1 MHGLQDIVFE
11 LRYRSTQ
18 HDTTVSFLACQKHY
32 LEVYTFTGIYFKFA
46 PADGPCRRTQIQR
59 NPVELFLACAP
70 NDRKDC
76 RLPVSG
82 EYTILIIGYIFGFYM
97 AWNIG
102 ANDVANSMASAVGA
116 KAITIRQA
124 IFIAAILNVLGA
136 TFIGSHVTNTI
147 RKGIVST
154 QVLGDPQLAL
164 IGALSA
170 LLAAALWISFATW
183 KSLPVST
190 THSIVGAMIGFGIM
204 AGGFDVINWLKLGAV
219 VMSWIISPVFSM
231 VIAFVLFKS
240 IVRLILSK
248 NDAKTAA
255 FRWSPVF
262 IGIACF
268 VVVLSFLFKTP
279 LGKKLAIGTPMALI
293 IALVMACLL
302 GMAGKMLIKYFVMGR
317 KNNGVEEIFRR
328 IQIGTS
334 CYVALAQGAND
345 VANAIGPLA
354 VIYFLVHTGAVGA
367 KVPVPIFLLLFGG
380 VGIACGIWMAGY
392 RVMTTIGTKITT
404 LTNTRGF
411 CVDFSAATTVLLAS
425 KMGLPVSTTHAA
437 VGGVMGVGL
446 ARGMEA
452 VNFRIVLQIVLY
464 WVLTVPAAAITS
476 MLIFW
481 MIRLFY

>member
-1 MHGLQDIVFE
+1 MG
-11 LRYRSTQ
+11 
-18 HDTTVSFLACQKHY
+18 
-32 LEVYTFTGIYFKFA
+32 
-46 PADGPCRRTQIQR
+46 
-59 NPVELFLACAP
+59 
-70 NDRKDC
+70 
-76 RLPVSG
+76 G
-82 EYTILIIGYIFGFYM
+82 EYVVLIIGYIFGFYM

-124 IFIAAILNVLGA
+124 ILIASILNVVGA

-154 QVLGDPQLAL
+154 EVLSDPHLAL

-170 LLAAALWISFATW
+170 LLAAALWVSFATW

-190 THSIVGAMIGFGIM
+190 THSIVGAMVGFGIM
-204 AGGFDVINWLKLGAV
+204 AGGFDVINWSKLGAV
-219 VMSWIISPVFSM
+219 VMSWVISPIFSL
-231 VIAFVLFKS
+231 VIAFLLFKL
-240 IVRLILSK
+240 IVRLVLSSD
-248 NDAKTAA
+248 NAGAA
-255 FRWSPVF
+255 ALKWSPVF
-262 IGIACF
+262 IGGAIF

-279 LGKKLAIGTPMALI
+279 LGKKFSVGMPTALI
-293 IALVMACLL
+293 IATMMAYLL
-302 GMAGKMLIKYFVMGR
+302 GMAGKILIKRFILPR
-317 KNNGVEEIFRR
+317 HKGVEEIFRR

-354 VIYFLVHTGAVGA
+354 VIYFLVKTGAVGT
-367 KVPVPIFLLLFGG
+367 KVPVPVFLLLFGG

-392 RVMTTIGTKITT
+392 RVMNTIGTKITT

-437 VGGVMGVGL
+437 VGGVMGVGI

-452 VNFRIVLQIVLY
+452 VNFRIVLQIMLY
-464 WVLTVPAAAITS
+464 WVLTVPAAAFTS
-476 MLIFW
+476 MLLFW
-481 MIRLFY
+481 IIRLIYQ

>member
-1 MHGLQDIVFE
+1 MM
-11 LRYRSTQ
+11 S
-18 HDTTVSFLACQKHY
+18 
-32 LEVYTFTGIYFKFA
+32 
-46 PADGPCRRTQIQR
+46 
-59 NPVELFLACAP
+59 VEY
-70 NDRKDC
+70 
-76 RLPVSG
+76 S
-82 EYTILIIGYIFGFYM
+82 ILIIGFIFGFYM

-124 IFIAAILNVLGA
+124 IFIAAILNVVGA

-154 QVLGDPQLAL
+154 EVLADPHLAL
-164 IGALSA
+164 VGALSA
-170 LLAAALWISFATW
+170 LLAAALWVSFATW

-204 AGGFDVINWLKLGAV
+204 AGGWNVINWPKLAAV
-219 VMSWIISPVFSM
+219 VMSWVISPLFSLI
-231 VIAFVLFKS
+231 IAFFVFKA
-240 IVRLILSK
+240 IIRFILARQQAFEAAIRL
-248 NDAKTAA
+248 
-255 FRWSPVF
+255 SPWF
-262 IGIACF
+262 IGSACF
-268 VVVLSFLFKTP
+268 VVILSFLFKTP
-279 LGKKLAIGTPMALI
+279 LGKKLAIGTPGALL
-293 IALVMACLL
+293 IAVLAAALL
-302 GMAGKMLIKYFVMGR
+302 GIAGRQLIRRLAKR
-317 KNNGVEEIFRR
+317 KALGNAEEIFRR

-354 VIYFLVHTGAVGA
+354 VIYFLVKTGGVGA
-367 KVPVPIFLLLFGG
+367 TVPVPIFLLLFGG
-380 VGIACGIWMAGY
+380 IGIACGIWMAGY

-437 VGGVMGVGL
+437 VGGVLGVGL
-446 ARGMEA
+446 ARGIDA
-452 VNFRIVLQIVLY
+452 VNFRIVLQIMLY

-476 MLIFW
+476 MILFVV
-481 MIRLFY
+481 IRSITN

>member
-1 MHGLQDIVFE
+1 M
-11 LRYRSTQ
+11 S
-18 HDTTVSFLACQKHY
+18 
-32 LEVYTFTGIYFKFA
+32 
-46 PADGPCRRTQIQR
+46 
-59 NPVELFLACAP
+59 VEY
-70 NDRKDC
+70 
-76 RLPVSG
+76 G
-82 EYTILIIGYIFGFYM
+82 ILIIGFIFGFYM

-154 QVLGDPQLAL
+154 EVLTDPHLAL
-164 IGALSA
+164 VGALSA
-170 LLAAALWISFATW
+170 LLAAALWVSFATW

-204 AGGFDVINWLKLGAV
+204 AGGWNVINWPKLAAV
-219 VMSWIISPVFSM
+219 VMSWVISPIFSLI
-231 VIAFVLFKS
+231 IAFFVFKA
-240 IVRLILSK
+240 IIRFILARRQAFEAAIRL
-248 NDAKTAA
+248 
-255 FRWSPVF
+255 SPWF
-262 IGIACF
+262 IGSTCF

-279 LGKKLAIGTPMALI
+279 LGKTLAIGTPGALLVAA
-293 IALVMACLL
+293 IAATLL
-302 GMAGKMLIKYFVMGR
+302 GITGRLLIRRLADR
-317 KNNGVEEIFRR
+317 KALNTAEQIFRN

-354 VIYFLVHTGAVGA
+354 VIYFLVKTGGVGA
-367 KVPVPIFLLLFGG
+367 TVPVPIFLLLFGG

-392 RVMTTIGTKITT
+392 RVMTTMGTKITT

-437 VGGVMGVGL
+437 VGGVLGVGL
-446 ARGMEA
+446 ARGIEA
-452 VNFRIVLQIVLY
+452 VNFRIVLQIMLY

-476 MLIFW
+476 MI
-481 MIRLFY
+481 LFAVIHSITN

>member
-1 MHGLQDIVFE
+1 MNCFPRVWMLW
-11 LRYRSTQ
+11 TQ
-18 HDTTVSFLACQKHY
+18 QPDLGKSMTAEY
-32 LEVYTFTGIYFKFA
+32 L
-46 PADGPCRRTQIQR
+46 
-59 NPVELFLACAP
+59 
-70 NDRKDC
+70 
-76 RLPVSG
+76 
-82 EYTILIIGYIFGFYM
+82 ILIIGFIFGFYM

-124 IFIAAILNVLGA
+124 VFIAGILNIVGA

-154 QVLGDPQLAL
+154 DVMSDPHVALA
-164 IGALSA
+164 GALSA
-170 LLAAALWISFATW
+170 LLAAALWVSFATW
-183 KSLPVST
+183 RSLPVST

-204 AGGFDVINWLKLGAV
+204 AGGFSMINWAKLGAV
-219 VMSWIISPVFSM
+219 VMSWVISPVFSL
-231 VIAFVLFKS
+231 VIGFVMFK
-240 IVRLILSK
+240 IIIRVILSR
-248 NDAKTAA
+248 DAV
-255 FRWSPVF
+255 FERSIRLSPYF
-262 IGIACF
+262 IGIAMF

-279 LGKKLAIGTPMALI
+279 LGKKLSMSMPAALMV
-293 IALVMACLL
+293 AVVMAAVLGHIGKILL
-302 GMAGKMLIKYFVMGR
+302 QKYLVQKTGDS
-317 KNNGVEEIFRR
+317 NGAEDVFRR

-354 VIYFLVHTGAVGA
+354 VIYFLAKTGTIGA

-380 VGIACGIWMAGY
+380 VGIAMGIGMAGK

-411 CVDFSAATTVLLAS
+411 SVDFAAATTVLLAS

-437 VGGVMGVGL
+437 VGGVLGVGL
-446 ARGMEA
+446 ARGLEA
-452 VNFRIVLQIVLY
+452 VNFRIIFQIMVY

-476 MLIFW
+476 MIVYKIIRIF
-481 MIRLFY
+481 Y